1 MENFKKTGREKM
13 GKKLILAST
22 SPRRHQ
28 ILKQFGLKYDFIR
41 PRLDEE
47 KAKKAFKTNN
57 PLKVACGLSLAKAAS
72 VVHKVKKGI
81 ILGSDTIVVLK
92 GKVIG
97 KPSSREDAFRI
108 LRSLSLNRHCVVTA
122 IAFIDAE
129 TGKTLVTYDESFVTF
144 KKLTAKWIRNYV
156 ETGSVMDKAGAY
168 AVQENS
174 DPFIRKIEGSYYN
187 VVGLP
192 IEKVKK
198 ILAGWEKL

>member
-1 MENFKKTGREKM
+1 MT
-13 GKKLILAST
+13 KKLVLAST

-28 ILKQFGLKYDFIR
+28 ILKQFGLKYDFIK
-41 PRLDEE
+41 PELDEE
-47 KAKKAFKTNN
+47 KAKKALKTGD
-57 PLKVACGLSLAKAAS
+57 PLKVACGLSLAKALS
-72 VVHKVKKGI
+72 VAHKVKKGI

-92 GKVIG
+92 GKIIG
-97 KPSSREDAFRI
+97 KPSSRKDAFRI
-108 LRSLSLNRHCVVTA
+108 LRSLSLNRHRVVTA
-122 IAFIDAE
+122 VAFIDAE

-144 KKLTAKWIRNYV
+144 RKLTDKWIRNYV
-156 ETGSVMDKAGAY
+156 ESGSVMDKAGAY

-198 ILAGWEKL
+198 ILAIWEKL